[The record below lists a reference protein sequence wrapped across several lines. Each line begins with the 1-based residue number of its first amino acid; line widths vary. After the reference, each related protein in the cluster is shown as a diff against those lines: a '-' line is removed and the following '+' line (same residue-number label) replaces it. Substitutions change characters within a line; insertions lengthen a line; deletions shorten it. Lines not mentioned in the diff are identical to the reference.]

1 MNSPELKKLIELLD
15 YPDQLKLV
23 IDKSRA
29 FEDLDS
35 AVLGFIA
42 MYDSLCGDCLKMKQ
56 QLSQNK
62 AFILSKDHLKKPTS
76 FIKSFLRYAALF
88 VVVVIGGLITV
99 FYSTKEDKLELS
111 TRYIDPGI
119 PTYMSTSSATNWSSI
134 MFSFRKGDYSTVE
147 IQLKESLKFNA
158 ENDTLVYYLSVT
170 NFLQDKQGLGKSG
183 FEELSRENGPYA
195 VKSNYYLGLIL
206 VNQKKY
212 SQALQIFKK
221 VIKNTE
227 DPVSYFAEKHIKEI
241 EQYLKSK

>member
-29 FEDLDS
+29 FEELDS

-42 MYDSLCGDCLKMKQ
+42 MYDSLGGDCAKMKQ

-62 AFILSKDHLKKPTS
+62 AFILSKGHLKKPTS
-76 FIKSFLRYAALF
+76 FIKSFLRYAAIL
-88 VVVVIGGLITV
+88 VVVIGGLITV
-99 FYSTKEDKLELS
+99 FYLTKEDKFELS

-134 MFSFRKGDYSTVE
+134 MFSFRKGDYSTAE
-147 IQLKESLKFNA
+147 IQLKESLKYNA

-183 FEELSRENGPYA
+183 FEQLSSEDGSYA

-241 EQYLKSK
+241 EQHLKSK